1 MCDKQE
7 PIFRR
12 RLDWSPS
19 YQCSNLMCLPVGGS
33 INCDMHA
40 ITIVCMSSSSVS
52 HMGEK
57 RNAYRILVVALLERI
72 RYSWEDNIRMDLRG
86 TGWEVVDWINFAF
99 VRDNSVFF

>member
-1 MCDKQE
+1 
-7 PIFRR
+7 
-12 RLDWSPS
+12 
-19 YQCSNLMCLPVGGS
+19 
-33 INCDMHA
+33 
-40 ITIVCMSSSSVS
+40 
-52 HMGEK
+52 MGEK